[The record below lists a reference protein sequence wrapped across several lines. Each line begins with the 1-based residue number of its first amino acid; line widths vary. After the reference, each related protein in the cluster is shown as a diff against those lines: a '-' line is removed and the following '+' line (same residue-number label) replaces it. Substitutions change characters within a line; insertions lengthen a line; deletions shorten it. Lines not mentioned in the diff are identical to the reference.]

1 MVEWRLGDTNEIVTD
16 GTKYTLTGD
25 VEQKSS
31 KDVFRVLSNLTIRNP
46 ITNDTRPYICSA
58 TNPTF
63 QGIISEISIHVIVLG
78 VPFCLSEFHLCCRGF
93 YLI

>member
-16 GTKYTLTGD
+16 GTKYTLTGE

-46 ITNDTRPYICSA
+46 IIDHI
-58 TNPTF
+58 F
-63 QGIISEISIHVIVLG
+63 VVLQIL
-78 VPFCLSEFHLCCRGF
+78 LSKALFLR
-93 YLI
+93 YLFMSSY